1 MASTTLDRSKTG
13 PEVPA
18 LSPNVAAAVPGLPAA
33 PPPRPMSLWD
43 RFESGPVLDF
53 AALLFVAS
61 TLVMLSEGFNRS
73 LRDISFFWA
82 EESVRY
88 LMLWAF
94 FLTLGV
100 AGRRGHHIRTELLV
114 DAMGPRLRRAMHY
127 VSVLAG
133 MLFSGVLF
141 AASLPQLLRY
151 YTMGMV
157 SESNLDI
164 PQWIVFLAMPIGAL
178 LLAGYYTGCL
188 ITLMRGRE
196 PFESGGVTGAEL

>member
-1 MASTTLDRSKTG
+1 MG
-13 PEVPA
+13 VPT
-18 LSPNVAAAVPGLPAA
+18 A
-33 PPPRPMSLWD
+33 PPHRRASLWD
-43 RFESGPVLDF
+43 RFESGPVLNF

-127 VSVLAG
+127 LSVLAG
-133 MLFSGVLF
+133 ILFSGVLF
-141 AASLPQLLRY
+141 ASSLPQLVRY

-164 PQWIVFLAMPIGAL
+164 PQWIVFLAMPVGAL
-178 LLAGYYTGCL
+178 LLSGYYIGCL
-188 ITLMRGRE
+188 VTILRGRE
-196 PFESGGVTGAEL
+196 PFEGHGVTGSEL